1 MQQLMQSQHAWSISQ
16 HFLSPLVQVTH
27 TPSFVYSHL
36 HIPHTRLH
44 WQTVMPFI
52 VQQQL
57 HMPEASILHRF
68 CKVPQATSSS
78 HLHMILK
85 PPVHFSIFILQL
97 GSTHQLP
104 GPGMAIGA
112 PVGAAKPCMP
122 TPDRSMNIVLDIE

>member
-1 MQQLMQSQHAWSISQ
+1 MQQDMHSQQAWSISQ

-44 WQTVMPFI
+44 WQTAMPLS

-57 HMPEASILHRF
+57 HIPAASILHRF

-78 HLHMILK
+78 HLQLIFS
-85 PPVHFSIFILQL
+85 PPEHFSIFILQL
-97 GSTHQLP
+97 GKTHQLP
-104 GPGMAIGA
+104 GPGTAVGA
-112 PVGAAKPCMP
+112 PAGAAKPCMP